1 MGGYAAAFI
10 VAAAATALLC
20 WPAVRLSHR
29 WHMLKEPDGKRHL
42 HPVATPVLG
51 GSAMCLALLV
61 ALLVTSRIHQ
71 FHEIFATSEPLGVA
85 IGALVITA
93 VGTLDDRIAVSP
105 PAKMAGQ
112 VLSGSALYLFGVTMY
127 FFRLPVL
134 DIVDLSPDLTPLITV
149 VWVIGMAN
157 AVNFIDGVDGLAA
170 GVVAIGAAAFFL
182 YSRQLFDAGRIA
194 GDNMG
199 PLLAVIACGV
209 CVGFLPWN
217 WTQAKIFMGDAGA
230 MLLGLLMACST
241 MVVGGRASE
250 PSSGQTYFFFAPLII
265 PFLIL
270 GVPIADTVLSIVRRT
285 ARGGGVSI
293 ADRQHIHHRLLEL
306 GHGPRRTVVIL
317 CSLTAIL
324 SALVLGPTYAK
335 NNWVL
340 LPLGVMLGVTI
351 GFALWPRDRIRR
363 VETRDLPG
371 PRSVS

>member
-1 MGGYAAAFI
+1 MAFV
-10 VAAAATALLC
+10 VAAVGTALVC
-20 WPAVRLSHR
+20 WPAIHLSHR
-29 WHMLKEPDGKRHL
+29 WNMLKRPDGQRHL
-42 HPVATPVLG
+42 HPAPTPVLG
-51 GSAMCLALLV
+51 GSAMCAALLI
-61 ALLVTSRIHQ
+61 ALVVTSRIRQ

-85 IGALVITA
+85 IAALIITA
-93 VGTLDDRIAVSP
+93 VGTLDDRWDVSP
-105 PAKMAGQ
+105 PAKLAGQ

-127 FFRLPVL
+127 FFRLPFL
-134 DIVDLSPDLTPLITV
+134 DIVVLSPDLTPLVTV
-149 VWVIGMAN
+149 LWVIGMAN

-170 GVVAIGAAAFFL
+170 GVVAISAGAFFL

-199 PLLAVIACGV
+199 PLLAVITCGV

-250 PSSGQTYFFFAPLII
+250 PSGGQTYFFFAPLII

-270 GVPIADTVLSIVRRT
+270 GVPMADTVLSIVRRT
-285 ARGGGVSI
+285 ARGTGMAV

-317 CSLTAIL
+317 CSLTALL
-324 SALVLGPTYAK
+324 SGLVLGPVYAK
-335 NNWVL
+335 NNLIL
-340 LPLGVMLGVTI
+340 LPLALLLAATI
-351 GFALWPRDRIRR
+351 AFALWPRD
-363 VETRDLPG
+363 
-371 PRSVS
+371 